1 MNSRNSEANLHYP
14 NRINNLSSFEEH
26 LTLAA
31 SMSRGLWL
39 ILVDSEVYL
48 GDTRNHDAIL
58 SIVDNI
64 ADHTSAA
71 RYLYN
76 LNINRNFN
84 TLGNNEISEEE
95 EH

>member
-14 NRINNLSSFEEH
+14 DRINNLSSLEDH
-26 LTLAA
+26 LALAA

-39 ILVDSEVYL
+39 ILMDSEAYF

-71 RYLYN
+71 KYLYKMGLNTN
-76 LNINRNFN
+76 LN
-84 TLGNNEISEEE
+84 THVDLEISEKD
-95 EH
+95 